1 MLNSDRQSS
10 QQEVLREGLGPVRA
24 RARLIRLAPRKVRR
38 VINLIRG
45 KDVNEALAL
54 LDFVNARPAPV
65 IKKVLRQAQA
75 NASHNYEMDE
85 DNLFI
90 SRAFVDE
97 GLTIPR
103 IRPRAQGRA
112 YRIRKRTSHITIE
125 VAEREE

>member
-1 MLNSDRQSS
+1 MLKVGRRRVEEKARQ
-10 QQEVLREGLGPVRA
+10 EGQVRA
-24 RARLIRLAPRKVRR
+24 RARLIRLTPRKVRR

-45 KDVNEALAL
+45 KEVNEALAL

-75 NASHNYEMDE
+75 NASNNYDWDE
-85 DNLFI
+85 DKLYVKT
-90 SRAFVDE
+90 AFVDE

-112 YRIRKRTSHITIE
+112 YRIRKRTCHITIE